1 MKIKYKVLSLFL
13 ATLFLMGVFST
24 AIVLNV
30 SAANARPEKM
40 DRAGIQ
46 NYYVKN
52 IGAKTPQD
60 KLDTMTLGLTK
71 YGYEL
76 YYDAISGE
84 VAVRETANHNNV
96 LFSNPYD
103 VSSANAKGGADGK
116 STSVKEELLSQVI
129 IRYSDITTNQAV
141 DMYSFEW
148 AAMKN
153 QINVSKIRN
162 GIRVEYTIGTEAT
175 RKLVPRQ
182 LSAAHYEEMILNP
195 IKAALEEGKLSAKEE
210 FNFLQ
215 FQTYYIEK
223 DIDKVR
229 TEAERTQMLKDYP
242 IVEEYPIYVLDAS
255 DGEKSQNMIETFIK
269 EWTDYSFEQM
279 DEDHEATGYVAEDE
293 ELPVFKLAL
302 EYTLTED
309 GMTARMSCN
318 GLQYNMAKYRL
329 ENISILPYMG
339 AGNSKN
345 PGYNFFPD
353 GSGSLFDF
361 EMLRTKAA
369 SVSGSIYGMDYAL
382 HDISTFNMTYQKVIR
397 MPVYGTVAT
406 EVIHTYT
413 DKDTGEEISVSDT
426 VKSLDTL
433 LKDYTRDQIQTK
445 TYRRG
450 YVAIIDGGESLGKLI
465 TTHEGSRSEYAT
477 IKNEFN
483 PKPKDKYDIADSISV
498 TSSSEWTVVSDR
510 KYTGSIRIHYRFL
523 TDGDAMPQE
532 TKDLGSNYRYYDASW
547 LGMAEAYRDYLIA
560 GKVLTKLT
568 DEDLDSNIPL
578 YLEVFGALKTQKT
591 VMTFP
596 VNVMTPLTTFENVLT
611 MYQELSSSGLKTV
624 NFKMTGFANGG
635 MYSTMP
641 YKLKWERAVGGKSG
655 FQELVDSAKKI
666 NEENSDATFGL
677 YPDFDFAYS
686 SVDKSFDGLSLKKD
700 AIRTIDNRYTSKRIY
715 SATQQK
721 YVSFF
726 QLAISPSRYSKFYT
740 KLIDNYKAYN
750 LKTISV
756 STLGNAL
763 NSDFDEDEPFNRED
777 SKGFTEKALQNIRA
791 EGYHLMTDGGNA
803 YTWAYV
809 DHIINADLD
818 SSRYT
823 QSSASVPFLGAVL
836 HGYIQFAGSALNMEG
851 DTNYAILKA
860 VENGA
865 GMYFVLSYQNTSI
878 LKEDPYLSQYYSIDY
893 DIWKEDLVSYYH
905 HLNDL
910 LKDVQDKVIIWHE
923 FLNYSD
929 ETQTVRLS
937 DPEELSRS
945 LSEQFAKAEAEARQA
960 IENEEIAKD
969 AKLANAMVAIRTAQ
983 NRIDAFVEE
992 MKAQNEVVNSTY
1004 QTLKNAVEAILY
1016 VEDDSEPV
1024 PTDAINKFK
1033 AAATNALLAYS
1044 KLTYYSEQ
1052 IQRIYDSLDEEV
1064 QVLKDAL
1071 DGTDRAYLY
1080 LDAQEIA
1087 AVVTIP
1093 AERQTLLEAYLNLI
1107 RRPQQPEEEEFEGA
1121 DQPEAA
1127 EQPEEAEE
1135 IAFNEIVKDFYDEI
1149 MERLEDTS
1157 TKYDPFTFEDL
1168 EAAGTYQAPQEADN
1182 TQTATQ
1188 ETDSSADRVQNNRVV
1203 AVTYGDIDD
1212 KRNKTAYKTFLLN
1225 YNNYV
1230 VRTVHNNVEYTIPA
1244 YGCVVIYR

>member
-1 MKIKYKVLSLFL
+1 MKLKHKVLSFILAALFL
-13 ATLFLMGVFST
+13 VSAFST

-30 SAANARPEKM
+30 SAAPASL

-46 NYYVKN
+46 QYYVKS
-52 IGAKTPQD
+52 IGAKTPQG
-60 KLDTMTLGLTK
+60 KLDTMTLGLSK

-76 YYDAISGE
+76 YYDAVSGE
-84 VAVRETANHNNV
+84 VAVKETANPNNI

-103 VSSANAKGGADGK
+103 VSSANAKGGSDGK
-116 STSVKEELLSQVI
+116 TTSVKEELLSQVI
-129 IRYSDITTNQAV
+129 VRYSDITTNQAV

-153 QINVSKIRN
+153 QISVSKIRN
-162 GIRVEYTIGTEAT
+162 GIRVEYTIGTEST
-175 RKLVPRQ
+175 RKLMPRQ
-182 LSAAHYEEMILNP
+182 LPATHYEEMILGP
-195 IKAALEEGKLSAKEE
+195 IQAAQQEGKLSAKEE

-223 DIDKVR
+223 NLDKVR
-229 TEAERTQMLKDYP
+229 TDAERAQMLKDYP
-242 IVEEYPIYVLDAS
+242 ITEEYPIYVLDAS

-269 EWTDYSFEQM
+269 EWTEYSFEQM

-293 ELPVFKLAL
+293 ELPVFKMAL
-302 EYTLTED
+302 EYTLTEE

-369 SVSGSIYGMDYAL
+369 SVSGNIYGMDYAL

-426 VKSLDTL
+426 VTPLETL
-433 LKDYTRDQIQTK
+433 LKDYTREQIKTK

-465 TTHEGSRSEYAT
+465 TMHEGSRSEYAT
-477 IKNEFN
+477 VKNEFN

-523 TDGDAMPQE
+523 TDGDALSQE
-532 TKDLGSNYRYYDASW
+532 TKNLGKDYRYYDASW
-547 LGMAEAYRDYLIA
+547 LGMAEAYRDYLIS

-596 VNVMTPLTTFENVLT
+596 VMVMTPLTTFENILT
-611 MYQELSSSGLKTV
+611 MYQELSSSGLTTV

-655 FQELVDSAKKI
+655 FEDLVAAAKKVK
-666 NEENSDATFGL
+666 EENADATFGI

-686 SVDKSFDGLSLKKD
+686 SVNKSFDGLNLKKD

-740 KLIDNYKAYN
+740 KLIENYKQYDLN
-750 LKTISV
+750 TMSV

-763 NSDFDEDEPFNRED
+763 NSDFDEDAPFNRED
-777 SKGFTEKALQNIRA
+777 GKEFTVKALQNMKA
-791 EGYHLMTDGGNA
+791 EGYHLMTDGGNS

-823 QSSASVPFLGAVL
+823 QSSASVPFLGTVL
-836 HGYIQFAGSALNMEG
+836 HGYIQFAGAAFNMEG

-865 GMYFVLSYQNTSI
+865 GMYFILSYQNTSI
-878 LKEDPYLSQYYSIDY
+878 LKEDPYLSQYYSINY
-893 DIWKEDLVSYYH
+893 DIWKEDLVTYYH
-905 HLNDL
+905 RLNDL
-910 LKDVQDKVIIWHE
+910 LRDVQSKVIIGHE

-929 ETQTVRLS
+929 QTQTVRLP
-937 DPEELSRS
+937 DLDELSRRI
-945 LSEQFAKAEAEARQA
+945 SEQLAKAELEAKQA

-983 NRIDAFVEE
+983 KRIDAYIEL
-992 MKAQNEVVNSTY
+992 MRAQNEDVKSAYN
-1004 QTLKNAVEAILY
+1004 TLKSSVNAILY
-1016 VEDDSEPV
+1016 TEDVDEPI
-1024 PTDAINKFK
+1024 PGDAINKFK
-1033 AAATNALLAYS
+1033 ASVINALSAYS
-1044 KLTYYSEQ
+1044 KLTYYSDQ
-1052 IQRIYDSLDEEV
+1052 IQSIYDSLDGEV
-1064 QVLKDAL
+1064 QILKDAL
-1071 DGTDRAYLY
+1071 DGTDRAFLY
-1080 LDAQEIA
+1080 TDAQA
-1087 AVVTIP
+1087 AAATVKIP
-1093 AERQTLLEAYLNLI
+1093 TERQTLLDEYKAFT
-1107 RRPQQPEEEEFEGA
+1107 E
-1121 DQPEAA
+1121 QPEATGFDTVVNGMYDDVLAKLA
-1127 EQPEEAEE
+1127 ETET
-1135 IAFNEIVKDFYDEI
+1135 VYDA
-1149 MERLEDTS
+1149 
-1157 TKYDPFTFEDL
+1157 FTFAEL
-1168 EAAGTYQAPQEADN
+1168 QAAGIYQPPQEATG
-1182 TQTATQ
+1182 TQTVA
-1188 ETDSSADRVQNNRVV
+1188 EDDDFSSDRVVNNRVV
-1203 AVTYGDIDD
+1203 AVTYGDLDGD
-1212 KRNKTAYKTFLLN
+1212 RNKTAYKTFLLN

-1230 VRTVHNNVEYTIPA
+1230 VRTVYDNVEYTIPA
-1244 YGCVVIYR
+1244 YGCVVIYH